1 MLEPKRLTSQ
11 LRTEFP
17 APEGML
23 YLILAQ
29 ERQVKKNLNGLGIG
43 GHDDELGN
51 TTVEGLG
58 GLVSTLLEL
67 LVVRS
72 LLDQVHDGVGKS
84 GIGKGPGFGVDFGL
98 KKFKLK
104 KKRFEG

>member
-1 MLEPKRLTSQ
+1 MLDPKRTSQ
-11 LRTEFP
+11 LRTESLRK
-17 APEGML
+17 ASV
-23 YLILAQ
+23 YLVLAQ
-29 ERQVKKNLNGLGIG
+29 ERQVEKNLNGLGIG

-98 KKFKLK
+98 KFK
-104 KKRFEG
+104 

>member
-1 MLEPKRLTSQ
+1 ME
-11 LRTEFP
+11 
-17 APEGML
+17 
-23 YLILAQ
+23 
-29 ERQVKKNLNGLGIG
+29 KNLNGLGIG

-67 LVVRS
+67 LVVGS

-98 KKFKLK
+98 KFK
-104 KKRFEG
+104 